1 MLRRLRKGTGGSMRA
16 LILVVLGLGC
26 GHDNALSTRG
36 SQTAPTTS
44 RPANVQGSERHADQA
59 GERLRITGIDPA
71 QGDAAGGTYVR
82 IKGSRFTVDGPR
94 TAKVYF
100 GGREAAVDRFVSD
113 SDLMVEAPGGDPGET
128 VDVVVVLEPGGRI
141 TIPKAFT
148 FVAKR

>member
-1 MLRRLRKGTGGSMRA
+1 MRA
-16 LILVVLGLGC
+16 LILVVLAVGC
-26 GHDNALSTRG
+26 GRENALSSR
-36 SQTAPTTS
+36 SPQTAPTTA

-59 GERLRITGIDPA
+59 GEHLQITGIDPA
-71 QGDAAGGTYVR
+71 QGDAGGGTYVR
-82 IKGSRFTVDGPR
+82 IKGRRFTVDGPR

-113 SDLMVEAPGGDPGET
+113 GDLMVEAPGGDPGEI

-141 TIPKAFT
+141 TIPRAFT